1 MVGNKGLDFSSEVWV
16 VGVDLGFSSGQ
27 MMDDG

>member
-1 MVGNKGLDFSSEVWV
+1 MAGSKGLDFSSEAWA
-16 VGVDLGFSSGQ
+16 VGVDLGLSSGQ